1 VYNAYT
7 LIQKQEKKIMPD
19 SPSTQTTQVF
29 PIVKVVIAG
38 DGAVG
43 KTSLI
48 RRYCTGMFQES
59 RIMTIGVDF
68 QIKIVEVDGKPIKL
82 SIWDVAGQERFG
94 AFRDSFY
101 RGARAVALVY
111 DVTDPLSLENLSK
124 WQREIARVAPG
135 CQFMVVGNKID
146 LPRKVQRAQGE
157 NWARPQQF
165 SYIETSAF
173 SGAGVDEFF
182 VTLARLASKS
192 SR

>member
-1 VYNAYT
+1 MSDTA
-7 LIQKQEKKIMPD
+7 
-19 SPSTQTTQVF
+19 SPKTTQVF

-68 QIKIVEVDGKPIKL
+68 QIKIVEVDGKPVKL

-111 DVTDPLSLENLSK
+111 DVTDPLSLENLLK
-124 WQREIARVAPG
+124 WQREIARVSPK
-135 CQFMVVGNKID
+135 CQFMVAGNKID
-146 LPRKVQRAQGE
+146 LPRKVQREHAE
-157 NWARPQQF
+157 KWATQRLKVP
-165 SYIETSAF
+165 YVETSALT
-173 SGAGVDEFF
+173 GEGVDDFF
-182 VTLARLASKS
+182 TMLARLAAQGSK
-192 SR
+192 

>member
-1 VYNAYT
+1 
-7 LIQKQEKKIMPD
+7 MPD
-19 SPSTQTTQVF
+19 TPSTQTTQVF
-29 PIVKVVIAG
+29 PIVKVVMAG

-111 DVTDPLSLENLSK
+111 DVTDPLSLENLPK
-124 WQREIARVAPG
+124 WQREIVRVAPN
-135 CQFMVVGNKID
+135 CEFMVIGNKTD
-146 LPRKVQRAQGE
+146 LPRKVPRARAE
-157 NWARPQQF
+157 NWALQAKFP
-165 SYIETSAF
+165 YVETSAL

-182 VTLARLASKS
+182 TLLARIAAK
-192 SR
+192 RK

>member
-1 VYNAYT
+1 
-7 LIQKQEKKIMPD
+7 MSD
-19 SPSTQTTQVF
+19 SPSPQTTQVF
-29 PIVKVVIAG
+29 PIIKVVMAG
-38 DGAVG
+38 DGGVG

-111 DVTDPLSLENLSK
+111 DVTDPLSLDNLTK
-124 WQREIARVAPG
+124 WQREIARVAPK
-135 CQFMVVGNKID
+135 CNFMVVGNKID
-146 LPRKVQRAQGE
+146 LPRSVSHNQAEKWTQQG
-157 NWARPQQF
+157 NFA
-165 SYIETSAF
+165 YIETSAL
-173 SGAGVDEFF
+173 SGDGVEEFF
-182 VTLARLASKS
+182 VMLARLAVQSLK
-192 SR
+192 

>member
-1 VYNAYT
+1 
-7 LIQKQEKKIMPD
+7 MSG
-19 SPSTQTTQVF
+19 SPSPQATQVF
-29 PIVKVVIAG
+29 PIIKVVVAG
-38 DGAVG
+38 DGGVG

-94 AFRDSFY
+94 AFRDTFY

-111 DVTDPLSLENLSK
+111 DATDPLSLENLPK
-124 WQREIARVAPG
+124 WQREISRVSPK
-135 CQFMVVGNKID
+135 CHFMVIGNKID
-146 LPRKVQRAQGE
+146 LPRKVQRDHAE
-157 NWARPQQF
+157 SWAMQHLKVP
-165 SYIETSAF
+165 YIETSAL

-182 VTLARLASKS
+182 VMLARLASQS
-192 SR
+192 TR

>member
-1 VYNAYT
+1 
-7 LIQKQEKKIMPD
+7 MPD
-19 SPSTQTTQVF
+19 PSPQSTQVF
-29 PIVKVVIAG
+29 PIVKVVMAG
-38 DGAVG
+38 DGGVG

-68 QIKIVEVDGKPIKL
+68 QIKIVEVEGKPIKL

-111 DVTDPLSLENLSK
+111 DVADPLSLENLAK
-124 WQREIARVAPG
+124 WQREIQRVSPAAS
-135 CQFMVVGNKID
+135 FMVVGNKID
-146 LPRKVQRAQGE
+146 LPRLVPRAQAE
-157 NWARPQQF
+157 NWALKIKSP
-165 SYIETSAF
+165 YIETSAL
-173 SGAGVDEFF
+173 SGVGVDDFF
-182 VTLARLASKS
+182 QMLARLAAKS

>member
-1 VYNAYT
+1 
-7 LIQKQEKKIMPD
+7 MPN
-19 SPSTQTTQVF
+19 SPSPQTTQVF

-111 DVTDPLSLENLSK
+111 DVTDLLSLENLAK
-124 WQREIARVAPG
+124 WQREIVRVAPG
-135 CQFMVVGNKID
+135 CNFMVVGNKID
-146 LPRKVQRAQGE
+146 LARKVQSEQAE
-157 NWARPQQF
+157 NWAQQMHF
-165 SYIETSAF
+165 PYLETSAL
-173 SGAGVDEFF
+173 SGTGVEDFF
-182 VTLARLASKS
+182 NMLARLAARSG
-192 SR
+192 R

>member
-1 VYNAYT
+1 
-7 LIQKQEKKIMPD
+7 MPEP
-19 SPSTQTTQVF
+19 SPQTTQVF
-29 PIVKVVIAG
+29 PIIKVVIAG
-38 DGAVG
+38 DGGVG

-68 QIKIVEVDGKPIKL
+68 QIKIVEVEGKPIKL

-111 DVTDPLSLENLSK
+111 DVTDPLSLDNLTK

-135 CQFMVVGNKID
+135 CKFMVDGNKID
-146 LPRKVQRAQGE
+146 LPRAVSRAQAE
-157 NWARPQQF
+157 KWAAQMKFP
-165 SYIETSAF
+165 YIETSAL
-173 SGAGVDEFF
+173 SGEGVEEFF
-182 VTLARLASKS
+182 YILARIAAK
-192 SR
+192 